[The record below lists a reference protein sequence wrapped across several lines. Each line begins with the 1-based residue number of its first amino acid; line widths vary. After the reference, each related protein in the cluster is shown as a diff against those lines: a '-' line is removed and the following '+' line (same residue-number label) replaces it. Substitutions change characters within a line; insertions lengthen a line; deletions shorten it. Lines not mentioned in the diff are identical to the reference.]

1 MSFKK
6 YSIYFFI
13 LFIFLSFNLKGQSLG
28 KLFIIGGGDRP
39 DFLMIKMLEESNL
52 LNGGYGIIL
61 PMASSEPD
69 SAIYYTKKQ
78 LEKLGA
84 SIKGFDFSGDKIPTI
99 SQLDSLKNA
108 KLIYFT
114 GGDQNK
120 LMKSIKEKKIYDII
134 WQCYQKGGMIG
145 GTSAGAAVMSKKM
158 ITGDEKKYK
167 DYTQTFKTIEADNIE
182 IGEGMGFLSRS
193 IIDQHFLIRSRYN
206 RLLSAVIEY
215 PMDLCVGIDE
225 STAILVKNNEAEVV
239 GSSQVV
245 VLKNQKSKKNQKNKL
260 FAKNI
265 KLSIYIHG
273 MKFKI
278 K

>member
-61 PMASSEPD
+61 PMASNEPD

-84 SIKGFDFSGDKIPTI
+84 SIKGFDFSGDKMPTI
-99 SQLDSLKNA
+99 AQLDSLKNA

-134 WQCYQKGGMIG
+134 WQCYQKGGMIA

-158 ITGDEKKYK
+158 ITGNEKKYK

-193 IIDQHFLIRSRYN
+193 IVDQHFLIRSRHN

-260 FAKNI
+260 FAENI
-265 KLSIYIHG
+265 KLSIYIQG

>member
-84 SIKGFDFSGDKIPTI
+84 SIKGFDFSGDKMPTI
-99 SQLDSLKNA
+99 AQLDSLKNA

-134 WQCYQKGGMIG
+134 WQCYQKGGMIA

-158 ITGDEKKYK
+158 ITGNEKKYK

-193 IIDQHFLIRSRYN
+193 IVDQHFLIRSRHN

-260 FAKNI
+260 FAENI
-265 KLSIYIHG
+265 KLSIYIQG

>member
-84 SIKGFDFSGDKIPTI
+84 SIKGFDFSGNKMPTI
-99 SQLDSLKNA
+99 AQLDSLKNA

-134 WQCYQKGGMIG
+134 WQCYQKGGMIA

-158 ITGDEKKYK
+158 ITGNEKKYK

-193 IIDQHFLIRSRYN
+193 IVDQHFLIRSRHN

-260 FAKNI
+260 FAENI
-265 KLSIYIHG
+265 KLSIYIQG